1 MNRKLSLIAIHVL
14 GCLLFLALPYL
25 FVDEGFARLD
35 QLSYNSH
42 EQRTFLSYVFT
53 ILFFYLN
60 YYVLIPRFFFA
71 KHYVVYGLC
80 ILISFLLIQ
89 QTLAI
94 VNRQGFTTSSSM
106 PPPDRMEH
114 HSPFASDQRPPMPPG
129 HFPERMPKYPHPD
142 RPPEISQTFFL
153 FLTGFLL
160 SLAIRVNNR
169 WRETERARLN
179 TELSYLKAQINPHF
193 LFNTLN
199 SVYSLAIE
207 QSDKTAEAIARLSAL
222 MRYVIQ
228 DANGN
233 QVPLRK
239 ELEYITHYVT
249 LQKLR
254 IDDTARVDFSITG
267 TPNGFQIAP
276 LILISFIENA
286 FKYGINPSEDSHI
299 IVTLVVEHD
308 ELHCHVFNKKV
319 HISQNTLP
327 TNGSGIGLTNTK
339 TRLDLVYP
347 NQHRL
352 VINDQPASFTVDLY
366 LTLT

>member
-25 FVDEGFARLD
+25 FVDEGFARLY
-35 QLSYNSH
+35 QLPYNSH
-42 EQRTFLSYVFT
+42 EQRNFLSYVFT

-60 YYVLIPRFFFA
+60 YYVLIPRFFFI
-71 KHYVVYGLC
+71 KRYVAYGLS

-89 QTLAI
+89 QTLVI
-94 VNRQGFTTSSSM
+94 VNRQGFTTSSPM
-106 PPPDRMEH
+106 PPPDRM
-114 HSPFASDQRPPMPPG
+114 SPPPLATDQRPPMPPG
-129 HFPERMPKYPHPD
+129 YFSGGRPKHSHPD

-160 SLAIRVNNR
+160 SLSIRVNNG
-169 WRETERARLN
+169 WRETERERLN

-199 SVYSLAIE
+199 SIYSLAIE
-207 QSDKTAEAIARLSAL
+207 QSDKTAEAIARLSSL

-228 DANGN
+228 DANVN
-233 QVPLRK
+233 QVPLAK

-267 TPNGFQIAP
+267 TPNGCQIAP

-299 IVTLVVEHD
+299 IVTLAVEHND
-308 ELHCHVFNKKV
+308 LHCHVFNKKV
-319 HISQNTLP
+319 HISQNALP

-347 NQHRL
+347 NRHRL